1 MIFDFIRSIQ
11 AGTVNFAEILIYILV
26 ALMIIFLVMPFHEWA
41 HAFTAYKLGDTSVKY
56 RKRLTLNPLEH
67 IDPMG
72 ALMIILLGF
81 GWAKPVPINDRN
93 FKNPKVGMGI
103 TALAGPVANL
113 VAALVGGLIYNAII
127 TFAPLSFL
135 ADGFGWYVLYFFALY
150 MQLNITLAVFNLLP
164 IPPLDGSK
172 ILFMFLPDKWVY
184 TLYKYER
191 YFFIAILALVWL
203 DILPIGAASRALF
216 NFVDWVTMLPF
227 IAFG

>member
-1 MIFDFIRSIQ
+1 MLFDFIRSIQ
-11 AGTVNFAEILIYILV
+11 AGTVDFIEVLIYIIV

-67 IDPMG
+67 IDPVG

-93 FKNPKVGMGI
+93 FKNAKVGMGI

-113 VAALVGGLIYNAII
+113 VAALLGGLIYNAILA
-127 TFAPLSFL
+127 FAPIGFYS
-135 ADGFGWYVLYFFALY
+135 GFGEYVLYFFFIY
-150 MQLNITLAVFNLLP
+150 VQLNITLAVFNLIP

-184 TLYKYER
+184 TLYKYENL
-191 YFFIAILALVWL
+191 FFVAIFALVWL
-203 DILPIGAASRALF
+203 DILPIGYISGALF
-216 NFVDWVTMLPF
+216 SFVDWLTALPF
-227 IAFG
+227 VAFI